1 VAPSRS
7 AKDPPAEAKAA
18 PPDAAVGPSIETRK
32 VQKSGRGSTV
42 ISLPKEWVQRT
53 GLKPGDP
60 VALHFQ
66 RDGSLLISP
75 RLVESSPRLRCVIEV
90 DATRPDRT
98 TRQVIAAY
106 LEGCGQIELR
116 SKGEMP
122 PTLRQKLHEGFR
134 KIVGLEVVDEGRDR
148 IMLLDLASPSEFPMG
163 RGLRR
168 MNMLTR
174 AMVEDAMATVVDGE
188 GDRLPSVL
196 ARDDEVDRIFW
207 LVFKQHHLVL
217 RDPRFAGKIEM
228 TPQRSLG
235 YMLAARIFE
244 RVADHACVI
253 ARSSA
258 DLKGALPKSIAEGL
272 REAGKDALELLD
284 RAFQCFVGAAGDQ
297 AHEVIE
303 QVRPFEKR
311 VANLRESI
319 GGLKGRQAVA
329 LAYVL
334 ESIERTGAYA
344 ADLAELAINSS
355 VVTSS

>member
-1 VAPSRS
+1 MTQSTATG
-7 AKDPPAEAKAA
+7 EG
-18 PPDAAVGPSIETRK
+18 PPDTKGAGHRPAGGPAIETRK

-42 ISLPKEWVQRT
+42 ISLPKEWVQRS

-75 RLVESSPRLRCVIEV
+75 HLVETSPRLRCAIEV
-90 DATRPDRT
+90 DATRPERT
-98 TRQVIAAY
+98 ARQVIAAY

-116 SKGEMP
+116 SRGELSP
-122 PTLRQKLHEGFR
+122 ALRQKLHESFR
-134 KIVGLEVVDEGRDR
+134 KIVGLEVVDEAPDR
-148 IMLLDLASPSEFPMG
+148 ILLLDLASPSEFPMG

-168 MNMLTR
+168 MNMLTK
-174 AMVEDAMATVVDGE
+174 AMVEDAMSTVVDGE
-188 GDRLPSVL
+188 SDRLQSVL

-235 YMLAARIFE
+235 YMLSARIFE

-258 DLKGALPKSIAEGL
+258 DLKGALPKGIAEGL
-272 REAGKDALELLD
+272 RKAGTDALELLD
-284 RAFQCFVGAAGDQ
+284 RAFQCFVGAAGEE

-303 QVRPFEKR
+303 EVRPFEKR
-311 VANLRESI
+311 LASLRESI
-319 GGLKGRQAVA
+319 GGLKGKQAVA

-355 VVTSS
+355 VVTTA